1 MRTSAGLLPRQE
13 LALVVTARAMGLPR
27 QATAALFVL
36 GRLAGWVAHVQEQ
49 RADGTL
55 LRPRA
60 KFVKPVPRSLPPES
74 LSEGPHA
81 CGLASHFRGS
91 CASPCEV
98 ADT

>member
-1 MRTSAGLLPRQE
+1 MVFARQNPSRELRAIARFIDEMRTSAGLLPRQE

-60 KFVKPVPRSLPPES
+60 KFVKPASGSMPPT
-74 LSEGPHA
+74 A
-81 CGLASHFRGS
+81 
-91 CASPCEV
+91 
-98 ADT
+98 